1 MGSGEIMSSP
11 SSSSFAPK
19 LSATQKYGNRQSGKY
34 IFVYS
39 KLLFSFLPKK
49 PKCNLLNYEF
59 KKALLPLRPWGL
71 IFYSPLCGVRQVEKA
86 KRDRR
91 ERGEGE
97 TVGGAFLAVG
107 GPPLSSL
114 GTQHRGNEG
123 KRERGHS
130 WKRPLPDS

>member
-11 SSSSFAPK
+11 SSSSSFAPK

-39 KLLFSFLPKK
+39 KLHFSFLPKK

-71 IFYSPLCGVRQVEKA
+71 IFYSPLCAE
-86 KRDRR
+86 
-91 ERGEGE
+91 
-97 TVGGAFLAVG
+97 
-107 GPPLSSL
+107 
-114 GTQHRGNEG
+114 
-123 KRERGHS
+123 
-130 WKRPLPDS
+130 